1 MSFATKGTTMFSR
14 ASRIEGAD
22 RGRIEPRSA
31 FSRNGTLA
39 VVCLATAMLMLDIAV
54 VNTALPHIASSLD
67 AGITGLQWV
76 VDAYTV
82 ALAAVVL
89 TSGSI
94 ADRLGRRRVFASGL
108 VLFTGASLWCGT
120 ATSIAMLDA
129 ARAVQGI
136 GGAILFATSLSLL
149 ADAFPEWKE
158 RSKAL
163 AVYGATIGASFAVGP
178 AVGGAITSYLGWRWI
193 FYVNVPVGIA
203 AIVATYRWVRESRD
217 PNARR
222 IDWAGQTALVGGLFL
237 LVLALLR
244 GNQEGWGS
252 PAIVA
257 ELAGAAVL
265 LVAFIGIESRVKEP
279 MLPLGLFRIK
289 EFTGAQVAA
298 FSISASFFAIFLYM
312 TLYLQQILGLSPI
325 KAGLVYLPATMLIF
339 LVSGASAS
347 LLEKVSAGVLIV
359 AGLALVAVGLALG
372 VLASATSS
380 WAMLLP
386 ALMVGGLGTGLFN
399 PAVSAVALGSA
410 PQEQSGLAAGVNDT
424 FRQAGIAVGV
434 ALFGALIPG
443 SAALGQGTAE
453 SFVDGLHTALIVGA
467 VLAAIGAIA
476 CIKLIPLRRVAATVE
491 QLPARTEPVEAAA

>member
-1 MSFATKGTTMFSR
+1 MFSR
-14 ASRIEGAD
+14 AARFKGTGREETGSR
-22 RGRIEPRSA
+22 PA
-31 FSRNGTLA
+31 FSRRGTLA

-67 AGITGLQWV
+67 AGISGLQWV

-94 ADRLGRRRVFASGL
+94 ADRLGRRRVFVSGL
-108 VLFTGASLWCGT
+108 ALFTAASLLCGM
-120 ATSIAMLDA
+120 AGSIEMLDA

-178 AVGGAITSYLGWRWI
+178 AVGGAITSYLGWRWV

-203 AIVATYRWVRESRD
+203 AIAATYRWVRESRD

-237 LVLALLR
+237 LVLGLLR
-244 GNQEGWGS
+244 GNGEGWGS
-252 PAIVA
+252 TAIVA
-257 ELAGAAVL
+257 ELVGAVVL
-265 LVAFIGIESRVKEP
+265 LAGFLVIESRVKEP
-279 MLPLGLFRIK
+279 MLPLELFRIK
-289 EFTGAQVAA
+289 KFSGAQIAA
-298 FSISASFFAIFLYM
+298 FAISASFFAIFLYM
-312 TLYLQQILGLSPI
+312 TLYLQQILGLSPL
-325 KAGLVYLPATMLIF
+325 KAGLVYLPATVLIF
-339 LVSGASAS
+339 VVSGASAS
-347 LLEKVSAGVLIV
+347 LLEKVSAGAMIV

-372 VLASATSS
+372 VLATATSS
-380 WAMLLP
+380 WVMLLP
-386 ALMVGGLGTGLFN
+386 ALMVGGFGTGLFN

-443 SAALGQGTAE
+443 SAALGKGSAE
-453 SFVDGLHTALIVGA
+453 SFVSGMHTALIVGA
-467 VLAAIGAIA
+467 VMAAIGAIA
-476 CIKLIPLRRVAATVE
+476 CVKLIPVRRTGGTVE
-491 QLPARTEPVEAAA
+491 QLPAHSELAEAA

>member
-1 MSFATKGTTMFSR
+1 MFSR
-14 ASRIEGAD
+14 R
-22 RGRIEPRSA
+22 
-31 FSRNGTLA
+31 GTLA

-54 VNTALPHIASSLD
+54 VNTALPKIASSLD
-67 AGITGLQWV
+67 AGISGLQWV

-108 VLFTGASLWCGT
+108 VLFTAASLLCGM
-120 ATSIAMLDA
+120 AGSIEMLDA
-129 ARAVQGI
+129 SRAVQGI

-178 AVGGAITSYLGWRWI
+178 AVGGAITSYLGWRWV

-222 IDWAGQTALVGGLFL
+222 IDWAGQTALIGGLFL

-244 GNQEGWGS
+244 GNEDGWGS
-252 PAIVA
+252 TAIVA
-257 ELAGAAVL
+257 ELTAAAVL
-265 LVAFIGIESRVKEP
+265 LAAFLVIESRVKEP

-298 FSISASFFAIFLYM
+298 FAISASFFAIFLYM

-325 KAGLVYLPATMLIF
+325 KAGLVYLPCTVLIF
-339 LVSGASAS
+339 FVSAASAS
-347 LLEKVSAGVLIV
+347 LLEKVSAGTLIT
-359 AGLALVAVGLALG
+359 AGLALVAVGLGLG
-372 VLASATSS
+372 LLATATSS
-380 WAMLLP
+380 WVMLLP

-410 PQEQSGLAAGVNDT
+410 PPEQSGLAAGVNDT

-443 SAALGQGTAE
+443 SAALGNGTAE
-453 SFVDGLHTALIVGA
+453 SFVSGMHTALIVGA
-467 VLAAIGAIA
+467 VLAAIGAVA
-476 CIKLIPLRRVAATVE
+476 CVKLIPVRRTGGTVE
-491 QLPARTEPVEAAA
+491 QLPAHSELAEAA

>member
-1 MSFATKGTTMFSR
+1 MFSR
-14 ASRIEGAD
+14 R
-22 RGRIEPRSA
+22 
-31 FSRNGTLA
+31 GTLA

-54 VNTALPHIASSLD
+54 VNTALPQIASSLG
-67 AGITGLQWV
+67 AGISGLQWV

-94 ADRLGRRRVFASGL
+94 ADRFGRRRIFSTGL
-108 VLFTGASLWCGT
+108 VLFTGASLWC
-120 ATSIAMLDA
+120 AVADSIAMLDA
-129 ARAVQGI
+129 ARAVQGV
-136 GGAILFATSLSLL
+136 GGAILFATSLALL
-149 ADAFPEWKE
+149 ADAFPVAKE
-158 RSKAL
+158 RSTAL

-178 AVGGAITSYLGWRWI
+178 AVGGALTSYLGWRSV

-203 AIVATYRWVRESRD
+203 AVAATYRWVRESRD

-222 IDWAGQTALVGGLFL
+222 VDWAGQTALVGGLFL

-244 GNQEGWGS
+244 GNGDGWGS

-257 ELAGAAVL
+257 ELAGAAAL
-265 LVAFIGIESRVKEP
+265 LAAFVGIESRVKEP

-298 FSISASFFAIFLYM
+298 FSISASFFAIFLYT

-325 KAGLVYLPATMLIF
+325 EAGLVYLPATVLIF

-347 LLEKVSAGVLIV
+347 LLEKVSPGALIAV
-359 AGLALVAVGLALG
+359 GLAFVAAGLALGLMAT
-372 VLASATSS
+372 ATST
-380 WAMLLP
+380 WAMLIP
-386 ALMVGGLGTGLFN
+386 SLMIGGLGTGLFN

-410 PQEQSGLAAGVNDT
+410 PAEQSGLAAGVNDT
-424 FRQAGIAVGV
+424 FRQAGVAVGV

-443 SAALGQGTAE
+443 SAALGRGSAE
-453 SFVDGLHTALIVGA
+453 SFVDGMHTALIVGA
-467 VLAAIGAIA
+467 VLAGIGAIVSA
-476 CIKLIPLRRVAATVE
+476 KLIAVRRAGVSVQ
-491 QLPARTEPVEAAA
+491 QLPVRAELSEAAA

>member
-1 MSFATKGTTMFSR
+1 MFSR
-14 ASRIEGAD
+14 AARLEGT
-22 RGRIEPRSA
+22 GREGIGPRPA
-31 FSRNGTLA
+31 FGRHGTLA

-54 VNTALPHIASSLD
+54 VNTALAHIATSLD
-67 AGITGLQWV
+67 AGITGIQWV

-108 VLFTGASLWCGT
+108 VLFTAASLLCGA
-120 ATSIAMLDA
+120 ATSIEMLDA

-136 GGAILFATSLSLL
+136 GGAILFATSLALL

-163 AVYGATIGASFAVGP
+163 AIYGATIGASFAVGP
-178 AVGGAITSYLGWRWI
+178 AVGGAITSYLGWRWV

-203 AIVATYRWVRESRD
+203 AVVATYRWVRESRD
-217 PNARR
+217 SNARR
-222 IDWAGQTALVGGLFL
+222 IDWAGQTALVGALFL
-237 LVLALLR
+237 FVLALLR
-244 GNQEGWGS
+244 GNEDGWGS

-257 ELAGAAVL
+257 ELAGAGVL
-265 LVAFIGIESRVKEP
+265 LVAFLLIESRVKEP
-279 MLPLGLFRIK
+279 MLPLGLFRIR

-325 KAGLVYLPATMLIF
+325 KAGLVYLPATVLIF
-339 LVSGASAS
+339 FASAASAS
-347 LLEKVSAGVLIV
+347 LLEKVSAGVLITV
-359 AGLALVAVGLALG
+359 GLALVAVGLALG

-380 WAMLLP
+380 WVMLLP

-467 VLAAIGAIA
+467 VLGAIGAIA
-476 CIKLIPLRRVAATVE
+476 CVKLIPVRRTAATVD
-491 QLPARTEPVEAAA
+491 QLPDRTEPLEAAA